1 MRIAQLF
8 ADAVNTTD
16 PRGTDGKPP
25 YGYHRFNGAF
35 VKVAATVGDNGMITT
50 TITDVD
56 FKKPDSTVRVIWHP
70 TAPVPVTDSTDTS
83 DVPSTVGAMDHTESA
98 GAA

>member
-1 MRIAQLF
+1 MSTDSAMRIAQLF
-8 ADAVNTTD
+8 AATIS
-16 PRGTDGKPP
+16 
-25 YGYHRFNGAF
+25 GYHRYNGAF

-70 TAPVPVTDSTDTS
+70 TAPVPVTDVDAAGE
-83 DVPSTVGAMDHTESA
+83 PSTAGAMGQTDGT
-98 GAA
+98 AA